1 MEEIKI
7 APTTFY
13 VIAAYK
19 PGDGG
24 FIKYWKCTP
33 TIHKWV
39 DDISLAKHY
48 SAPHVARREL
58 NTEHTYFRCWG
69 KVPMIQQYG
78 DEGKFVRMEATAQ
91 IVLKPMQLPTGS

>member
-33 TIHKWV
+33 TRKSMKWP
-39 DDISLAKHY
+39 I
-48 SAPHVARREL
+48 P
-58 NTEHTYFRCWG
+58 
-69 KVPMIQQYG
+69 
-78 DEGKFVRMEATAQ
+78 
-91 IVLKPMQLPTGS
+91 

>member
-7 APTTFY
+7 APAKFW

-19 PGDGG
+19 PGNGG

-33 TIHKWV
+33 LDHTWV

-48 SAPHVARREL
+48 GAPHVARREL
-58 NTEHTYFRCWG
+58 NAEHTYFKCLG

-78 DEGKFVRMEATAQ
+78 DEVKFVVMEATAQ
-91 IVLKPMQLPTGS
+91 IVLKPM

>member
-58 NTEHTYFRCWG
+58 NTEHTYFKCWG
-69 KVPMIQQYG
+69 KVPMIQAYG
-78 DEGKFVRMEATAQ
+78 DEVKFVVMEATAQ
-91 IVLKPMQLPTGS
+91 IVLKPM

>member
-33 TIHKWV
+33 TKHMWV

-48 SAPHVARREL
+48 GAPHVAKREL

-69 KVPMIQQYG
+69 KIPMIQAHG
-78 DEGKFVRMEATAQ
+78 DAVQFVVMEATAQ
-91 IVLKPMQLPTGS
+91 IVLKPM